1 MDYETNFRMLHL
13 TLVIV
18 NIIVAG
24 DLLLSVLD
32 SGVAGMRPVHVAVIF
47 LSSLM
52 IIKVT
57 PI

>member
-18 NIIVAG
+18 NLIVAG

-32 SGVAGMRPVHVAVIF
+32 TGITGMRPVHVAVIF
-47 LSSLM
+47 LSSLVL
-52 IIKVT
+52 IKIT
-57 PI
+57 HI